1 MKFHKCQT
9 SEYKNSNTYKLIEE
23 KNNKGVEEL
32 KYKVT
37 SNIGKTTGEII
48 TILNGLMSNNKFNF
62 TMSDSNQTK
71 ETNTDSDL
79 KKLQ

>member
-1 MKFHKCQT
+1 
-9 SEYKNSNTYKLIEE
+9 
-23 KNNKGVEEL
+23 
-32 KYKVT
+32 
-37 SNIGKTTGEII
+37 
-48 TILNGLMSNNKFNF
+48 MSNNKFNF